1 MLRKEDKHF
10 EQHSIHQIFG
20 KNLTRLLALS
30 LFSLNTLA
38 DISSN
43 ELPQGADIVSGDITI
58 NSNDNV
64 MNIDQD
70 SQQGII
76 DWQTFNV
83 GSDATVNFNQPNSS
97 ASTLNRVVTDN
108 ASQIYGNINA
118 NGQVLLVNSSG
129 VYISENGR
137 VETGGIVATTQEI
150 NNQEYLDNPDR
161 IILRETDQSGSIEN
175 HGTVIANEAYVAMLA
190 PEVQNEGLITA
201 NMGEVVLASGR
212 EIILS
217 FNDGQITDVITTPS
231 LLNSLIENKLAI
243 EAAGGKVILSAT
255 AMNQING
262 GLINQ
267 AGSIN
272 VGSTE
277 TVAVNEGGRIYLTSN
292 EVVFDGGS
300 QTLAN
305 ADTQGGEIEVAAND
319 ITIEGDAR
327 IEASATLNGDGGRI
341 DLVAQNDMTINGV
354 IKADGADEGVGGEI
368 LTQGEQVILE
378 NNAQISAKS
387 GENAPIIQENNIKI
401 LENAEIVAQ
410 NSNQGNWRIVS
421 AASVWTQTH
430 ASVIELALL
439 NANVSETVNADLC
452 VTNCSSDQVGDL
464 MIGDDI
470 NLNNRSTT
478 LTQLELTASDYLS
491 LQGTIN
497 DEHQNLIL
505 EATGFRGLSLG
516 TVADITA
523 NQVSFRSEEQ
533 IDVLGSVI
541 TTGNENTNPLA
552 NFIGANMVMAGLI
565 QTSNQTRLGRI
576 VMTALNQINL
586 RPESKVLANG
596 DAGGTVLINARHI
609 DVDGF
614 IQSNGGTGR
623 GGTITLDI
631 EKTVD
636 MNQAWIESNG
646 FDAGGTIKIQ
656 VRDGPLNMDA
666 TRIQTNAS
674 NGRGGTILISG
685 REHTHITSSHIE
697 SKGTSQGGEIYLG
710 YDQDNQRIP
719 FSKYLYISKNT
730 IVDARNFNNTNGGFV
745 ETSGHVVN
753 ILATINVGRG
763 GMWLIDPFD
772 VTISNAASGDPYS
785 ANFDPTQTTI
795 LNASSIEGSLNSG
808 TDVSITTGSATANT
822 LTVDFSI
829 QPKSYSGATLTLTG
843 GTIDI
848 NKDITGDGVDLNL
861 VLNGATIDIDNSISL
876 GGGNLTINA
885 SSSGDISSS
894 YSITAQNIIKSGS
907 GDFTVNSSSTISG
920 DVTINAGAIIMAA
933 ATPFGDQDI
942 NVNSGGTLNFNNI
955 NYGGKGSINLN
966 GGTLSAS
973 GGTSTLSND
982 SAINLLANS
991 TIDVA
996 SSAELTLSGVISGGY
1011 AITKTGAGTLTLSA
1025 NNSFT
1030 HGLNVNAGTVSV
1042 SAVQFGLVN
1051 NINFDLVIAN
1061 GATFIASG
1069 NDIFANNQTQI
1080 ISTVEIQSGGTM
1092 TNGGNF
1098 FSRIGNLT
1106 LSGGTLTST
1115 GGITSNDL
1123 SDSVAWTLSETVTA
1137 TADSTISGS
1146 AEIFNGHGGNGVNFS
1161 VSDGATLTVSASLID
1176 GDDSTWSGTGLATG
1190 FSKNGLG
1197 TLLLSGTNE
1206 VSSTIAINLGTLEIS
1221 GTIHTLGESSTDS
1234 YVTFSQA
1241 IANSGALVLNQD
1253 TVNQRLQ
1260 GIISG
1265 TGTLTQQG
1273 DNQVVLTATN
1283 TYSGST
1289 TISSGSIKLGNLTS
1303 SGSIDSS
1310 SIINNANLVID
1321 RSTSATIASDISG
1334 TGTLNII
1341 YRLEELINWESSDSL
1356 LDTYEKIAAN
1366 ATVLDILNRISGG
1379 QVHGESILDGVQKVS
1394 GAGVYEKTYDADN
1407 ETASMWFRWN
1417 SGSNYTKQ
1425 VNILLRQN
1433 GTDVE
1438 AASTSRQWVSS
1449 PSSDYDR
1456 LDEND
1461 MITSVTGSE
1470 DASGLATDQDAVGYG
1485 VRSIDLNV
1493 KISLSGNLTYT
1504 GATTLHETDADQSG
1518 DGSAYWRTFY
1528 KDSVEF
1534 TNTGDIGA
1542 VSNAGNLAVASD
1554 ASFEIGGII
1563 SGIGTVRKSGSG
1575 TLTLSA
1581 VNTFTNDIHITGGTL
1596 SVTGQLESG
1605 TYDGLITNAGT
1616 LSIATNS
1623 NQTLS
1628 GVISGSGSLTKSGSG
1643 TLTLSGTNTFSGT
1656 VNISAG
1662 SLAIS
1667 NSRALG
1673 TTSGNTTVSDGAT
1686 LQISGEITVAE
1697 NMYVNGS
1704 GVSSNGAV
1712 YFLSGNNTYSG
1723 AIVLQSN
1730 TTMTSAAG
1738 NQTLGT
1744 VISGTGT
1751 INGAY
1756 DLTITAAG
1764 NWSQLGVIGG
1774 SSALADFSLTAS
1786 TGNVSTNFIT
1796 ASGSINIFGVDVSQ
1810 DYGTSITAGNNED
1823 IIISAT
1829 GDYSIAYGS
1838 ASNALVTSG
1847 TGRWIVY
1854 TADDDDNSNFG
1865 DRSNGYLNSNNTPL
1879 WGATYSTLAPASVPS
1894 GNRYV
1899 FAETSSQTV
1908 TFTTTSETITYADSY
1923 DLSDN
1928 YLITTSGVA
1937 GLENVYD
1944 ITSSGSQITLE
1955 TAYSSNPTVTISA
1968 NSGSNSTSGNL
1979 VAGSYTL
1986 GISVAGGTLRS
1997 GYTLAT
2003 SETGSITVNQKA
2015 LTVSGIT
2022 AANKTYDG
2030 DNTATIDY
2038 SSAVFTGLVSGDTVT
2053 VTATGT
2059 FTDANVGTGKT
2070 VTLSETTGGADEG
2083 NYSITT
2089 QGTTTANITAKALTY
2104 TVDAADK
2111 TYDGTDAATVT
2122 ITLSGLVG
2130 AETLTTTETSTF
2142 AQTTVATGI
2151 TVTVDS
2157 ISLVDGT
2164 GDADNYTI
2172 SSGQTDTAAITAK
2185 TLTAT
2190 AAAADKTYDGTTTA
2204 TVTLTLSGVVGS
2216 DSVSSTNGATFSQS
2230 NVGTGLTATVNSI
2243 TLTGDDADNY
2253 TISSGQT
2260 DTAAITAKA
2269 LTYTV
2274 DASNKTYDGTDAA
2287 TVTITLSGLVG
2298 AETLTASAIATFDSA
2313 NVGTRTA
2320 TVNSITLADGTGDA
2334 DNYSISTGGTDSA
2347 SITQKALTYTVD
2359 ASDKTYDGTNSA
2371 TATLSLTGLV
2381 GSETLGVTNTA
2392 TFANAN
2398 AGDDKTVTVTS
2409 VNLADGTNGG
2419 LAANYSISSGETTTA
2434 TINKATLNVAP
2445 LDDAKFVGEADPAGY
2460 NGVIYNG
2467 FISGESSSDLGGS
2480 TTLSRNA
2487 GETAGDYILSLTQTL
2502 TSDNYTINYGTGT
2515 FTIAATTAIL
2525 VDLVQ
2530 NNTLY
2535 YGSDPTYGAGQSHT
2549 VSARDIDGALT
2560 VTMSG
2565 QEATITKSGTTVA
2578 VAPLVPNAATSSTAG
2593 YYEVGGYNY
2602 SVDTADA
2609 NYSLADGYSI
2619 IVDSGEYNITPLEID
2634 VNATVTVGGL
2644 TKTYDGNANI
2654 SGLTT
2659 TISSSPVKTGDDVIF
2674 AATGTFDSRH
2684 VGTSK
2689 TVSISMAISGDD
2701 ANNYSLSNNSISSNT
2716 GTITQLNSVTW
2727 LGSAGDGLWATASN
2741 WANGAIP
2748 DQSNVAT
2755 VIIPDGSTVNY
2766 QYDVLG
2772 QIGSAITNN
2781 GDLTLSGT
2789 TDFTFSNDV
2798 AGDGTIIF
2806 DADQVGDTLT
2816 LSGTSTMSGTVNIQ
2830 EHTAI
2835 IAASNALGTATLRAN
2850 DGYFSVSSGV
2860 TMNQLT
2866 TAGLI
2871 NLTSDLNTNGDII
2884 FGGNLVIAGGNGTD
2898 ANNLDP
2904 LEINSNNNDIT
2915 FNGKVTAGS
2924 ASKANF
2930 RSLTID
2936 AGTGE
2941 VNINERF
2948 GYAFNG
2954 VTYSN
2959 LTSTNLWQLNVTA
2972 AAINLRA
2979 DVMTFERQ
2987 TYNGAMFV
2995 GDNGT
3000 NGLTRILLSVDPE
3013 VIINGTVDDLDPN
3026 PTHTLVTKAVS
3037 LNTDVPVVNVTGEV
3051 GATNALVNWIAATG
3065 RQNTA
3070 EEWGNITTG
3079 TSGTLTYQGD
3089 AISGGAQTLA
3099 ASEQSGYV
3107 APANTTTT
3115 TDSRAQDAGSIAGRF
3130 KQAYQNIVSNTT
3142 EKFREIR
3149 QKTMIG
3155 IGVKILDENRDC
3167 DASGANDCKSTITIR
3182 GMLDQL
3188 IRKLWIRFA

>member
-1 MLRKEDKHF
+1 MLRKENKHF

-20 KNLTRLLALS
+20 KKITRLLALS

-43 ELPQGADIVSGDITI
+43 ELPQGADVVSGDITI

-108 ASQIYGNINA
+108 ATQIYGNINA

-150 NNQEYLDNPDR
+150 ENQEYLDNPDR

-267 AGSIN
+267 AGRIN

-305 ADTQGGEIEVAAND
+305 GDTQGGEIEVAAND
-319 ITIEGDAR
+319 ITIEEDAR

-341 DLVAQNDMTINGV
+341 ELVAQNDVTINGV
-354 IKADGADEGVGGEI
+354 IKADGADEGLGGEI

-378 NNAQISAKS
+378 DNAQISAKS

-401 LENAEIVAQ
+401 LENDEIVAQ
-410 NSNQGNWRIVS
+410 NTNQGNWRIVS

-439 NANVSETVNADLC
+439 NANVAETVNADLC

-464 MIGDDI
+464 AIGDDI
-470 NLNNRSTT
+470 TFNNRSTT

-491 LQGTIN
+491 LQGTIS

-533 IDVLGSVI
+533 LDVLGNVT

-609 DVDGF
+609 DLDGF

-636 MNQAWIESNG
+636 MNQTWIESNG
-646 FDAGGTIKIQ
+646 FDAGGIIKIQ

-685 REHTHITSSHIE
+685 LEHTRITSSHIE

-710 YDQDNQRIP
+710 YDQDNQHIP

-822 LTVDFSI
+822 LTVDFAI

-920 DVTINAGAIIMAA
+920 DVTINAGAIIIAA

-996 SSAELTLSGVISGGY
+996 SSAELTL
-1011 AITKTGAGTLTLSA
+1011 
-1025 NNSFT
+1025 N
-1030 HGLNVNAGTVSV
+1030 
-1042 SAVQFGLVN
+1042 
-1051 NINFDLVIAN
+1051 
-1061 GATFIASG
+1061 
-1069 NDIFANNQTQI
+1069 
-1080 ISTVEIQSGGTM
+1080 
-1092 TNGGNF
+1092 
-1098 FSRIGNLT
+1098 
-1106 LSGGTLTST
+1106 
-1115 GGITSNDL
+1115 
-1123 SDSVAWTLSETVTA
+1123 
-1137 TADSTISGS
+1137 
-1146 AEIFNGHGGNGVNFS
+1146 
-1161 VSDGATLTVSASLID
+1161 
-1176 GDDSTWSGTGLATG
+1176 
-1190 FSKNGLG
+1190 
-1197 TLLLSGTNE
+1197 
-1206 VSSTIAINLGTLEIS
+1206 
-1221 GTIHTLGESSTDS
+1221 
-1234 YVTFSQA
+1234 
-1241 IANSGALVLNQD
+1241 
-1253 TVNQRLQ
+1253 
-1260 GIISG
+1260 
-1265 TGTLTQQG
+1265 
-1273 DNQVVLTATN
+1273 
-1283 TYSGST
+1283 
-1289 TISSGSIKLGNLTS
+1289 
-1303 SGSIDSS
+1303 
-1310 SIINNANLVID
+1310 
-1321 RSTSATIASDISG
+1321 
-1334 TGTLNII
+1334 
-1341 YRLEELINWESSDSL
+1341 
-1356 LDTYEKIAAN
+1356 
-1366 ATVLDILNRISGG
+1366 
-1379 QVHGESILDGVQKVS
+1379 
-1394 GAGVYEKTYDADN
+1394 
-1407 ETASMWFRWN
+1407 
-1417 SGSNYTKQ
+1417 
-1425 VNILLRQN
+1425 
-1433 GTDVE
+1433 
-1438 AASTSRQWVSS
+1438 
-1449 PSSDYDR
+1449 
-1456 LDEND
+1456 
-1461 MITSVTGSE
+1461 
-1470 DASGLATDQDAVGYG
+1470 
-1485 VRSIDLNV
+1485 
-1493 KISLSGNLTYT
+1493 
-1504 GATTLHETDADQSG
+1504 
-1518 DGSAYWRTFY
+1518 
-1528 KDSVEF
+1528 
-1534 TNTGDIGA
+1534 
-1542 VSNAGNLAVASD
+1542 
-1554 ASFEIGGII
+1554 
-1563 SGIGTVRKSGSG
+1563 
-1575 TLTLSA
+1575 
-1581 VNTFTNDIHITGGTL
+1581 
-1596 SVTGQLESG
+1596 
-1605 TYDGLITNAGT
+1605 
-1616 LSIATNS
+1616 
-1623 NQTLS
+1623 

-1667 NSRALG
+1667 NSSALG

-1686 LQISGEITVAE
+1686 LQISGGITVAE

-1712 YFLSGNNTYSG
+1712 YFLSGKNTYSG

-1738 NQTLGT
+1738 DQTF
-1744 VISGTGT
+1744 SGT

-1764 NWSQLGVIGG
+1764 NWSQEGVIGG

-1786 TGNVSTNFIT
+1786 TGNVYTWFIT
-1796 ASGSINIFGVDVSQ
+1796 ASGSINIFGVNVSQ
-1810 DYGTSITAGNNED
+1810 GFGTSITAGNNED

-1829 GDYSIAYGS
+1829 GNYSIAYGS

-1854 TADDDDNSNFG
+1854 AADDDNSNFG
-1865 DRSNGYLNSNNTPL
+1865 DSSNGYLNSNNTPL

-1937 GLENVYD
+1937 GLANVYD

-1955 TAYSSNPTVTISA
+1955 TAYSSNPTVTIST

-2022 AANKTYDG
+2022 ADDKTYDG
-2030 DNTATIDY
+2030 TTTATVNTD
-2038 SSAVFTGLVSGDTVT
+2038 SAAFTGLVDGDSVSIDTSGVIARIAQSD
-2053 VTATGT
+2053 
-2059 FTDANVGTGKT
+2059 VGTNIS
-2070 VTLSETTGGADEG
+2070 VSLSGLSLTGDDAS
-2083 NYSITT
+2083 NYSSTLPS
-2089 QGTTTANITAKALTY
+2089 GATANITAKALTY

-2142 AQTTVATGI
+2142 AQSTVGSGI

-2164 GDADNYTI
+2164 GDASNYTI
-2172 SSGQTDTAAITAK
+2172 TSGQTDTADITAK
-2185 TLTAT
+2185 SLTVSGIT
-2190 AAAADKTYDGTTTA
+2190 AA
-2204 TVTLTLSGVVGS
+2204 
-2216 DSVSSTNGATFSQS
+2216 
-2230 NVGTGLTATVNSI
+2230 
-2243 TLTGDDADNY
+2243 
-2253 TISSGQT
+2253 
-2260 DTAAITAKA
+2260 
-2269 LTYTV
+2269 
-2274 DASNKTYDGTDAA
+2274 NKTYDGD
-2287 TVTITLSGLVG
+2287 
-2298 AETLTASAIATFDSA
+2298 
-2313 NVGTRTA
+2313 NTA
-2320 TVNSITLADGTGDA
+2320 TID
-2334 DNYSISTGGTDSA
+2334 YSSA
-2347 SITQKALTYTVD
+2347 VF
-2359 ASDKTYDGTNSA
+2359 
-2371 TATLSLTGLV
+2371 TGLV
-2381 GSETLGVTNTA
+2381 S
-2392 TFANAN
+2392 
-2398 AGDDKTVTVTS
+2398 GDTVTVT
-2409 VNLADGTNGG
+2409 A
-2419 LAANYSISSGETTTA
+2419 
-2434 TINKATLNVAP
+2434 
-2445 LDDAKFVGEADPAGY
+2445 
-2460 NGVIYNG
+2460 
-2467 FISGESSSDLGGS
+2467 
-2480 TTLSRNA
+2480 
-2487 GETAGDYILSLTQTL
+2487 
-2502 TSDNYTINYGTGT
+2502 TGT
-2515 FTIAATTAIL
+2515 FT
-2525 VDLVQ
+2525 
-2530 NNTLY
+2530 
-2535 YGSDPTYGAGQSHT
+2535 
-2549 VSARDIDGALT
+2549 
-2560 VTMSG
+2560 
-2565 QEATITKSGTTVA
+2565 
-2578 VAPLVPNAATSSTAG
+2578 
-2593 YYEVGGYNY
+2593 
-2602 SVDTADA
+2602 DA
-2609 NYSLADGYSI
+2609 
-2619 IVDSGEYNITPLEID
+2619 
-2634 VNATVTVGGL
+2634 
-2644 TKTYDGNANI
+2644 
-2654 SGLTT
+2654 
-2659 TISSSPVKTGDDVIF
+2659 
-2674 AATGTFDSRH
+2674 
-2684 VGTSK
+2684 
-2689 TVSISMAISGDD
+2689 
-2701 ANNYSLSNNSISSNT
+2701 
-2716 GTITQLNSVTW
+2716 
-2727 LGSAGDGLWATASN
+2727 
-2741 WANGAIP
+2741 
-2748 DQSNVAT
+2748 
-2755 VIIPDGSTVNY
+2755 
-2766 QYDVLG
+2766 
-2772 QIGSAITNN
+2772 
-2781 GDLTLSGT
+2781 
-2789 TDFTFSNDV
+2789 
-2798 AGDGTIIF
+2798 
-2806 DADQVGDTLT
+2806 
-2816 LSGTSTMSGTVNIQ
+2816 
-2830 EHTAI
+2830 
-2835 IAASNALGTATLRAN
+2835 
-2850 DGYFSVSSGV
+2850 
-2860 TMNQLT
+2860 
-2866 TAGLI
+2866 
-2871 NLTSDLNTNGDII
+2871 
-2884 FGGNLVIAGGNGTD
+2884 
-2898 ANNLDP
+2898 
-2904 LEINSNNNDIT
+2904 
-2915 FNGKVTAGS
+2915 
-2924 ASKANF
+2924 
-2930 RSLTID
+2930 
-2936 AGTGE
+2936 
-2941 VNINERF
+2941 
-2948 GYAFNG
+2948 
-2954 VTYSN
+2954 
-2959 LTSTNLWQLNVTA
+2959 
-2972 AAINLRA
+2972 
-2979 DVMTFERQ
+2979 
-2987 TYNGAMFV
+2987 
-2995 GDNGT
+2995 
-3000 NGLTRILLSVDPE
+3000 
-3013 VIINGTVDDLDPN
+3013 
-3026 PTHTLVTKAVS
+3026 
-3037 LNTDVPVVNVTGEV
+3037 
-3051 GATNALVNWIAATG
+3051 
-3065 RQNTA
+3065 
-3070 EEWGNITTG
+3070 
-3079 TSGTLTYQGD
+3079 
-3089 AISGGAQTLA
+3089 
-3099 ASEQSGYV
+3099 
-3107 APANTTTT
+3107 
-3115 TDSRAQDAGSIAGRF
+3115 
-3130 KQAYQNIVSNTT
+3130 
-3142 EKFREIR
+3142 
-3149 QKTMIG
+3149 
-3155 IGVKILDENRDC
+3155 
-3167 DASGANDCKSTITIR
+3167 
-3182 GMLDQL
+3182 
-3188 IRKLWIRFA
+3188 